1 MKNVGCE
8 FVKPTTAIIFS
19 FSIFNDCYISW
30 VLVDAYS
37 NDAIILRTGFSMGIY
52 ATLSVKVNH
61 CKEVEAGFE
70 NPAVSY
76 FLEVGW

>member
-1 MKNVGCE
+1 M
-8 FVKPTTAIIFS
+8 
-19 FSIFNDCYISW
+19 
-30 VLVDAYS
+30 DAYS
-37 NDAIILRTGFSMGIY
+37 NDAIILQRGFSMGTY

-61 CKEVEAGFE
+61 CQEVETGFE